1 MERRSE
7 HDGTVRDG
15 YDQVAEQYLAE
26 RDQWESIAHMERL
39 LYQLKPNARI
49 LDVGCGGGVPVDGY
63 LVDKGHRVIGIDIS
77 PKQIELA
84 KKNVPKAEF
93 EVRDMQD
100 LEDGDYE
107 VDAVVSFY
115 AIFHT
120 PRQSHGKT
128 LETLASFLPQDGML
142 LVTMG
147 AGEWEGEEDFH
158 GTPMRWSH
166 YGPEKNRQLIE
177 SAGFEIV
184 SDEIDD
190 SGGERHQVLL
200 ARKGVVRT
208 ERVNSEAEVKAG
220 AEVSVRDLGRYLD
233 LFDELG
239 ITIWLDGGWGVDA
252 LLGEQTRPHADLDIV
267 IQHDEV
273 QKLRDPLGELGFK
286 DVEADDR
293 TDWNFVMANRAGK
306 QIDFHVVVLDD
317 EGRGVYGPLEND
329 VFYSA
334 TALEGTGMVNGRS
347 VRCLTPEYQVQSHT
361 GYELQENDIE
371 DVKVLHERF
380 GVELPAEYKGKIR

>member
-7 HDGTVRDG
+7 HDETVRDG
-15 YDQVAEQYLAE
+15 YDQVAERYLAE
-26 RDQWESIAHMERL
+26 RNQWESIPHLERL
-39 LYQLKPNARI
+39 LDQLKPNARI
-49 LDVGCGGGVPVDGY
+49 LDVGCGGGVPVDRY
-63 LVDKGHRVIGIDIS
+63 LVDKGHRVIGVDIS
-77 PKQIELA
+77 PKQIDLA
-84 KKNVPKAEF
+84 SKNVPRAEF

-100 LEDGDYE
+100 LEEGDYE

-128 LETLASFLPQDGML
+128 LKTLASFLPQDGLL

-177 SAGFEIV
+177 SAGFEV
-184 SDEIDD
+184 LSDEIDD

-200 ARKGVVRT
+200 ARKGVSRL
-208 ERVNSEAEVKAG
+208 ERMNPKAEVKAR
-220 AEVSVRDLGRYLD
+220 AEISAHDLSRYLD

-252 LLGEQTRPHADLDIV
+252 LLGEQTRSHADLDIV
-267 IQHDEV
+267 IQQGDV
-273 QKLRDPLGELGFK
+273 QKLRDALGELGFK
-286 DVEADDR
+286 DVETDDR
-293 TDWNFVMANRAGK
+293 TDWNFVMVDGNGK
-306 QIDFHVVVLDD
+306 RIDFHVIMID
-317 EGRGVYGPLEND
+317 EQGRGIYGRPSVASSIRHL
-329 VFYSA
+329 
-334 TALEGTGMVNGRS
+334 RS
-347 VRCLTPEYQVQSHT
+347 RAQARL
-361 GYELQENDIE
+361 GAN
-371 DVKVLHERF
+371 RF
-380 GVELPAEYKGKIR
+380 AA